1 MGFSNSNLQSTP
13 KELLNF
19 ISPSYPILRIRT
31 MKKKLLTSLIG
42 LVLGLLISFS
52 ANADLEQAIAFAEA
66 GDVETG
72 QMELVNIARRA
83 MEGDPQSMCE
93 FGEMYAREGYWIVQ
107 SDKDASDWWLKS
119 AEAGYVPCQFSIG
132 AAYLIGFGID
142 KDLAKAK
149 FWLGKA
155 KDSANTSFANASKEL
170 YEIHELDK
178 Y

>member
-1 MGFSNSNLQSTP
+1 MKRFLLLLVFLSQSV
-13 KELLNF
+13 F
-19 ISPSYPILRIRT
+19 
-31 MKKKLLTSLIG
+31 
-42 LVLGLLISFS
+42 
-52 ANADLEQAIAFAEA
+52 ADLDQAIAFAEA
-66 GDVETG
+66 GDIRKG
-72 QMELVNIARRA
+72 QIELYNISQRA
-83 MEGDPQSMCE
+83 LEGQPKSMCE
-93 FGEMYAREGYWIVQ
+93 FGTMYKKEGYWIVQ

-155 KDSANTSFANASKEL
+155 KDSANSSFANVSKEL
-170 YEIHELDK
+170 FEIHELDK